1 MKFVKDTAV
10 ITPPAFHLMFINTS
24 KETSRLIR
32 LYGISVCHSVCQ
44 LMDYI
49 LFSDNKTQNQITLD
63 AFTDVTL
70 ALMFPSNLLTTYQ

>member
-32 LYGISVCHSVCQ
+32 LYGIYVCHSVCQ

-49 LFSDNKTQNQITLD
+49 LFSDNKTQNQITLHVD
-63 AFTDVTL
+63 AFTDV
-70 ALMFPSNLLTTYQ
+70 FFICDSSN